1 VINSQ
6 RNRWDIPPRKNGKR
20 SFYIWQINNKKK
32 NSSLLRLMSMCNR
45 GRERTCAHW
54 QFTAERNYGRNSS
67 ASFDK
72 PIPSCLKVFR
82 LYYAS

>member
-1 VINSQ
+1 MASV
-6 RNRWDIPPRKNGKR
+6 P
-20 SFYIWQINNKKK
+20 FTFIWQKRKKK
-32 NSSLLRLMSMCNR
+32 EEERKKKKKSSLLRLMSMCNR